1 MSSNAP
7 IGVFDSG
14 LGGLSVLREIRIALP
29 FEDLLYVA
37 DSGHVPYGSKTR
49 AYIRRR
55 AGILTQFLVEQDSK
69 AIVIACNTAT
79 GAAASYLRSKF
90 TVPIVAMEPAVKPA
104 TAATRSGV
112 VGVLATI
119 GTLANARF
127 AALLERF
134 GKGIRIV
141 VQGCPG
147 LVEQVETGDLAGGT
161 TRDLVVRYTAPL
173 RAAGADVIVLG
184 CTHYVFL
191 RQLISEVVGPDV
203 RLIDTGEAVARQLR
217 CVLQNHSLQSQRSSP
232 GREHFWTTGDPGAAR
247 EVMSFLWGRSAIPG
261 HLHI

>member
-14 LGGLSVLREIRIALP
+14 LGGLSVLKEIRAELP

-37 DSGHVPYGSKTR
+37 DSGHIPYGSKTR

-55 AGILTQFLVEQDSK
+55 SGILSQFLLGEGAK

-79 GAAASYLRSKF
+79 SAAASYLRSKF
-90 TVPIVAMEPAVKPA
+90 AVPIVAMEPAVKPA
-104 TAATRSGV
+104 TGATRSGA
-112 VGVLATI
+112 VGVLATV

-134 GKGIRIV
+134 GRGVRIV

-147 LVEQVETGDLAGGT
+147 LVERVEAGDLSGGD
-161 TRDLVVRYTAPL
+161 TRDLVKRYTAPFL
-173 RAAGADVIVLG
+173 SAGVDVIVLG

-191 RQLISEVVGPDV
+191 RPLISEVVGPEV
-203 RLIDTGEAVARQLR
+203 KLIDTGEAVARQVR
-217 CVLQNHSLQSQRSSP
+217 RVLDSLSLLNCSLAP
-232 GREHFWTTGDPGAAR
+232 GREHFWTTGDAGSAR
-247 EVMSFLWGRSAIPG
+247 EVTSFLWGRPAIPCQ
-261 HLHI
+261 LRI